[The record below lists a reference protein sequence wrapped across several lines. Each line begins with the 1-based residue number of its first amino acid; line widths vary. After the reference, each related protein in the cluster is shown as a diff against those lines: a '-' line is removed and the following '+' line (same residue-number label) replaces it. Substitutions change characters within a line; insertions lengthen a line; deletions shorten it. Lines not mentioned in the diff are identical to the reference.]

1 MKLSVRHTL
10 LPLIAAIV
18 TAFLATA
25 RAADPKPPSK
35 REAREIEKALTLRF
49 KADEYFAKTQR
60 DYFDESSIIGQPIAA
75 VIRQKGPATR
85 VADDGA
91 GGKIFAYESDVSGQS
106 GEYVPGYTITDQ
118 FGNVVERGEGRD
130 TRSSYHYVA
139 YRDFHVNPEGQTT
152 RLVTGVRGLPPP
164 TGLEKM
170 AKIWSGKISFP
181 GKSRAE
187 IAALIHTHIK
197 TRGYVLKHDSGD
209 SISYRHF
216 TQFGTAQECGADL
229 YGKVRV
235 IVNLHNGELD
245 ADVYVA
251 NFSTIF
257 GAKIIIN
264 ANDDVASENNVP
276 FNILS
281 WIAPK
286 EARQAFPEAMF
297 DTKKKPLNPI
307 VISTVYRFHEGYSK
321 ELQALA
327 ND

>member
-1 MKLSVRHTL
+1 MKSSFLRLTL
-10 LPLIAAIV
+10 LPAVAA
-18 TAFLATA
+18 LALLA
-25 RAADPKPPSK
+25 PAHAADPNPKAPSK
-35 REAREIEKALTLRF
+35 REARAIEKALTLRF

-60 DYFDESSIIGQPIAA
+60 GYFDESSIIGQPIAA
-75 VIRQKGPATR
+75 VIRERGPATR
-85 VADDGA
+85 VAEDGA
-91 GGKIFAYESDVSGQS
+91 GGRIFAYESDVSGQS

-139 YRDFHVNPEGQTT
+139 YRDFYVNTEGQTT

-170 AKIWSGKISFP
+170 ARIWSGKITFP
-181 GKSRAE
+181 GKTRAE
-187 IAALIHTHIK
+187 IAALIHAHIK
-197 TRGYVLKHDSGD
+197 SRGYVLKQDSGD

-235 IVNLHNGELD
+235 IVNLHDGEID
-245 ADVYVA
+245 AEVYVA

-264 ANDDVASENNVP
+264 ANDDVASENSVP

-307 VISTVYRFHEGYSK
+307 VISKVYLFHEGYSK

-327 ND
+327 N